1 MATIEEIREDFI
13 YVYLVEL
20 AFLIS
25 LIFNFAYLNLW
36 NEVILYSLIFWAI
49 FMFED
54 KVMKSLILQKTRDLK
69 RIFELINRWK
79 RYSKIGIAFYLSLMI
94 VLSSWGIIAYI
105 SRYVQI
111 EAIKIIVEIL
121 PYYIAIYVGWLISL
135 TYMKSR
141 YTKLVLYLL
150 KKKRN

>member
-1 MATIEEIREDFI
+1 
-13 YVYLVEL
+13 
-20 AFLIS
+20 
-25 LIFNFAYLNLW
+25 
-36 NEVILYSLIFWAI
+36 
-49 FMFED
+49 
-54 KVMKSLILQKTRDLK
+54 MKSLTLQKTRDLK

-121 PYYIAIYVGWLISL
+121 PFYIAIYVGWLISL
-135 TYMKSR
+135 TYIKSR

-150 KKKRN
+150 KKRRS